1 MNSRSL
7 LSNAP
12 FVASSLS
19 GEALRL
25 SAEEWALIVGAL
37 RAYRHNNTYRPLY
50 EKIVTRTA

>member
-37 RAYRHNNTYRPLY
+37 RAYQHNNTYRPLY